1 MSTRK
6 NDLLLHPL
14 FFFFP
19 FLGLP
24 LLYQDELG
32 IQQEVVGNLVGLYLL
47 VD

>member
-6 NDLLLHPL
+6 NDLLLLHL

-19 FLGLP
+19 FLGLL

-32 IQQEVVGNLVGLYLL
+32 IQREVVGNLVGLYLQ